1 MGCGGRRI
9 TGTLFGTKEVFY
21 MTTIKMMVEKQE
33 GDILP
38 RE

>member
-21 MTTIKMMVEKQE
+21 MTTIKMMVGKHE

-38 RE
+38 